1 MTATVDFGAPPA
13 FGRHHFYVDIPAMPQ
28 AAVHIAEDYGFD
40 GDGSRRETSECRV
53 ILARELWTKIRDE
66 ARRDFNTRLK
76 AKKLSTGSWN
86 TGTVKLERFLGRELC
101 VLAWA
106 TEHAIPDECPIICQK
121 WRALRP
127 EERWW
132 LYAKTAAEAAQASQT
147 QHGWRKALYC
157 ALADGTGL
165 AVGQK
170 KRPKNQPQNPDE
182 ALYGDIFDFSN
193 S

>member
-28 AAVHIAEDYGFD
+28 AAVRIAEDYGFD
-40 GDGSRRETSECRV
+40 GDGSRETSECRI

-121 WRALRP
+121 WRALPPGRTLVAVCQNRRRSRTSQP
-127 EERWW
+127 NPAR
-132 LYAKTAAEAAQASQT
+132 LAQGLVLRVSRRHRLNRRAKKTPQKPAQ
-147 QHGWRKALYC
+147 K
-157 ALADGTGL
+157 
-165 AVGQK
+165 
-170 KRPKNQPQNPDE
+170 P
-182 ALYGDIFDFSN
+182 
-193 S
+193 